1 MNKVVVKTFGSGLKV
16 TVVPVFLVSPK
27 ISSSEIFEL
36 RYKTQII
43 KAETKEQAIS
53 FLKKTQKHIVAI
65 KNIREIKQQNFYD
78 KGREL

>member
-1 MNKVVVKTFGSGLKV
+1 MKKYDILYTYIHEKKLDYFETADLEE
-16 TVVPVFLVSPK
+16 L
-27 ISSSEIFEL
+27 FEL
-36 RYKTQII
+36 RYKTQIV

-53 FLKKTQKHIVAI
+53 FLKQTQKHIIEI

>member
-1 MNKVVVKTFGSGLKV
+1 MKKYDILFTYIHEKKLDFFEIADLE
-16 TVVPVFLVSPK
+16 
-27 ISSSEIFEL
+27 EIFEL

-53 FLKKTQKHIVAI
+53 FLKQTQKHIIEI
-65 KNIREIKQQNFYD
+65 KNIREIKHQNFYD